1 MVKYRRRKTTTLQKG
16 EITLGLFDFLKKKPL
31 NERVEEYAKKGEIG
45 KLHKLADA
53 SQPKETRLLAIDA
66 MRLIKHATAVNFLA
80 NEMLR
85 DPDIDIRT
93 QAAKSLLMNGT
104 KDKTDLLLNYSE
116 EEKELGNTELAE
128 MLKQA
133 AIDARDRTARVD

>member
-1 MVKYRRRKTTTLQKG
+1 MG
-16 EITLGLFDFLKKKPL
+16 FFDFFKKKPL
-31 NERVEEYAKKGEIG
+31 NEKVEEYAKNGEVG
-45 KLHKLADA
+45 KLQKLAADT
-53 SQPKETRLLAIDA
+53 QPKETRLLAIDA
-66 MRLIKHATAVNFLA
+66 LRLIKHSTAVNFLA
-80 NEMLR
+80 NELLR

-93 QAAKSLLMNGT
+93 QAAKSLVMNGT

-128 MLKQA
+128 TLKQA

>member
-1 MVKYRRRKTTTLQKG
+1 M
-16 EITLGLFDFLKKKPL
+16 GLFDFLKKKPL
-31 NERVEEYAKKGEIG
+31 NEAVEEYAKKGYIG
-45 KLHKLADA
+45 KLHKLSAA
-53 SQPKETRLLAIDA
+53 NQPKETRLLAIDA
-66 MRLIKHATAVNFLA
+66 MRLIKHREAVDYLA
-80 NEMLR
+80 NEILR

-104 KDKTDLLLNYSE
+104 KDKTDLLLNYSD

-128 MLKQA
+128 ILRQA

>member
-1 MVKYRRRKTTTLQKG
+1 M
-16 EITLGLFDFLKKKPL
+16 GLFDFFKKKPL
-31 NERVEEYAKKGEIG
+31 NEAMEEYAKKGLIG
-45 KLHKLADA
+45 KLHKYAEA
-53 SQPKETRLLAIDA
+53 NQPKETRLLAIDA
-66 MRLIKHATAVNFLA
+66 MRLIKHREAVDYLA

-104 KDKTDLLLNYSE
+104 KDKTDLLLNYSD
-116 EEKELGNTELAE
+116 EEKELGNTELAS
-128 MLKQA
+128 LLRQA

>member
-1 MVKYRRRKTTTLQKG
+1 M
-16 EITLGLFDFLKKKPL
+16 GLFDFLKKKPL
-31 NERVEEYAKKGEIG
+31 NERVEEYANKGEIG

>member
-1 MVKYRRRKTTTLQKG
+1 M
-16 EITLGLFDFLKKKPL
+16 GLFDFIGDLFKKKPL
-31 NERVEEYAKKGEIG
+31 SEKVEDYAKKGEIG
-45 KLHKLADA
+45 RLHKLADA

-104 KDKTDLLLNYSE
+104 KDKTDHLLNYSE
-116 EEKELGNTELAE
+116 QEKELGNLELAE
-128 MLKQA
+128 LLKQA

>member
-1 MVKYRRRKTTTLQKG
+1 M
-16 EITLGLFDFLKKKPL
+16 GLFDFLKKKPL
-31 NERVEEYAKKGEIG
+31 NEKVEEYAKNGQIG
-45 KLHKLADA
+45 KLHKLA
-53 SQPKETRLLAIDA
+53 SEGQPKETRLLAIDA
-66 MRLIKHATAVNFLA
+66 MRLIKHATAVNYLA

-85 DPDIDIRT
+85 DPDLDIRT

-104 KDKTDLLLNYSE
+104 KDKTDLLLNYSD

-128 MLKQA
+128 ILRQA